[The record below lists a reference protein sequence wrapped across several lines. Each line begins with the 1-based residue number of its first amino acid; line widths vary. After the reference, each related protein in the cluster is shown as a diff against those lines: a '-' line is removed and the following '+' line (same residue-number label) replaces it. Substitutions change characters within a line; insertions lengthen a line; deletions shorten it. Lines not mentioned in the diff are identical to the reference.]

1 MTLPGNGT
9 RCSAILPGARNT
21 TAGSRYWSVH
31 SGGAVIVVADNHT
44 GFPRRSIRAVNSRA
58 VVIGAP
64 LVRAPM
70 ATRPEIE
77 VSGTAARHSRV
88 TSSTTSS
95 TRKRWP
101 LANWSWTKSSDP
113 AARQRF
119 ACIPREGA
127 CIGLRLDQDRNAR
140 SDSFAPGLPLAHR
153 QPFLAVKAI
162 DPVDAGRLS
171 LTPQQNEEPP
181 PLGIMLR
188 MTLPVSG
195 YPNRRRSLARSRNR
209 PRSTVSGAG

>member
-1 MTLPGNGT
+1 
-9 RCSAILPGARNT
+9 
-21 TAGSRYWSVH
+21 
-31 SGGAVIVVADNHT
+31 
-44 GFPRRSIRAVNSRA
+44 
-58 VVIGAP
+58 
-64 LVRAPM
+64 M

-127 CIGLRLDQDRNAR
+127 CNGLRLDQDRNVR

-188 MTLPVSG
+188 MTLRSADTRTAGARWPGPATDRAALCPAHAEIDRGSSFD
-195 YPNRRRSLARSRNR
+195 PRRRYCRPAAPTGHARPEDMRRLHASRVAIVLE
-209 PRSTVSGAG
+209 PMAHQWLTLPLF